1 MSDGDAVNAAPP
13 PEKHGSQEENAPTSQ
28 TVPSSKSAPPEQPGA
43 SEEPAT
49 TTGALARLGF
59 SRTDRVSR
67 FLSEPALRGLGDGAA
82 EALGATADGDDAVL
96 GLLRLAE
103 SAREAGQG
111 ALLEEFLAGVGTVG
125 TPGHR
130 LIRLLGV
137 SVALGDVLAR
147 HPERLELLREGD
159 DELAVPAAA
168 VREALL
174 EAVGADPSAEVP
186 VAGSGGREERDALR
200 AGYHLR
206 LAQIAAADAVAA
218 DPAALQ
224 PRVSAAISDLA
235 DAALEAASAIAR
247 ATVEG
252 HEQVRWS
259 VIAMGKTGAREL
271 NYISD
276 VDVMHVVAPA
286 QEGCEEEDV
295 ITIGA
300 ALAREL
306 ARACSE
312 RTAEGSLWQVDANL
326 RPEGKDGPLV
336 RTLDSYRRY
345 YTEWAKSWEF
355 QALLKAR
362 AAAGDRE
369 LGAAY
374 EEMVEPWVWQASTR
388 EGFVEDTRAMRR
400 RVVAHIPRA
409 EVDRNIKLGPGGL
422 RDVEFT
428 VQLLQLVHGR
438 ADEQL
443 QGRSTLDSLARL
455 GEGGYISRTHVAE
468 MDEAYRFLRCVEHRL
483 QLHRLRRTQVLPT
496 AASDLRRLSRS
507 MGLGTDEFAGRY
519 QRTRR
524 RVRQLHEEI
533 FYRPLLLTASQLSDG
548 EIALSAEDA
557 QARLAA
563 IGYRD
568 PGRALAHISSLTEGI
583 SRRAR
588 IQRQLLPAML
598 EWFADGIDPDL
609 GLLAFRRLSDEIGS
623 AHWYMGLLRDSGL
636 AAKRLTKVLA
646 ASRYVGEELE
656 RIPEAVRWLA
666 RDEQLRPLSREVLGR
681 EFLAVITRVD
691 TVEEARDVLR
701 RTRSRELLRI
711 ALAHLT
717 DVASAAEVACA
728 LTDLAEAVLEAG
740 LLVAYHVVARERKVV
755 GEEAEPLDGVDEV
768 DETTAQEL
776 RERRSDPARALG
788 VELAIIAQGSFGARE
803 MGYSSDADVQFIA
816 VDRGAGRDTVEITN
830 AVASQIQ
837 KILNAPVARSDMKVS
852 ADLRPEGKV
861 GPLTRTAESWIDYLR
876 RDAETWEKQALL
888 RARVVVSSEA
898 LGERLTGEM
907 DRHRYPDGGLEEQD
921 RRAITRMKARVESER
936 LPRNADP
943 ARHLKLGRGGMTD
956 VEWCTQ
962 LLALEHG
969 HEVEGLRTTSTLAQ
983 LEAAVAAE
991 LLEGREA
998 EELRA
1003 AWTLAWQLR
1012 RGLFLWKGREGEVL
1026 PSDRNDLR
1034 ALALLIDGEDATAS
1048 ELEDRY
1054 LKVTRRSRTL
1064 AEQIIFGETC

>member
-1 MSDGDAVNAAPP
+1 MNAATL
-13 PEKHGSQEENAPTSQ
+13 PEEHGSPEQEAPTAP
-28 TVPSSKSAPPEQPGA
+28 TAPSSEPAPPEQSGA

-103 SAREAGQG
+103 SAREAGQD
-111 ALLEEFLAGVGTVG
+111 ALLEEFLAGVGTAG

-147 HPERLELLREGD
+147 HPERLGLLREGD

-174 EAVGADPSAEVP
+174 EAVGADASAEVP

-200 AGYHLR
+200 AAYHLR

-224 PRVSAAISDLA
+224 PRVSVAISDLA

-286 QEGCEEEDV
+286 HEGCEEEDV

-362 AAAGDRE
+362 AAAGDRD

-428 VQLLQLVHGR
+428 VQLLQMVHGR

-496 AASDLRRLSRS
+496 AASDLRRLARS
-507 MGLGTDEFAGRY
+507 LGLGTDEFTQRY

-636 AAKRLTKVLA
+636 AAKRLTRVLA

-666 RDEQLRPLSREVLGR
+666 RDEQLRPLSRDVLGR

-816 VDRGAGRDTVEITN
+816 VDRGAGSDTVEITN
-830 AVASQIQ
+830 AVATQIQ

-898 LGERLTGEM
+898 LGERLTEEM

-1034 ALALLIDGEDATAS
+1034 ALALLIDGEDATAA

-1064 AEQIIFGETC
+1064 AEQIIFGEDG

>member
-1 MSDGDAVNAAPP
+1 MNAATP
-13 PEKHGSQEENAPTSQ
+13 PEEHGSPEQEAPTAP
-28 TVPSSKSAPPEQPGA
+28 TAPSSEPAPPEQSGA

-59 SRTDRVSR
+59 SRTDRVNR

-103 SAREAGQG
+103 SAREAGQD
-111 ALLEEFLAGVGTVG
+111 ALLEEFLAGVGTAG

-200 AGYHLR
+200 AAYHLR

-362 AAAGDRE
+362 AAAGDRD

-438 ADEQL
+438 ADERL

-507 MGLGTDEFAGRY
+507 LGLSTDEFAGRY

-568 PGRALAHISSLTEGI
+568 PARALAHISSLTEGI

-666 RDEQLRPLSREVLGR
+666 RDEQLRPLSRDVLGR

-717 DVASAAEVACA
+717 DVASAAEVAHA

-816 VDRGAGRDTVEITN
+816 VDRGAGDDTVEITN
-830 AVASQIQ
+830 AVAAQIQ

-898 LGERLTGEM
+898 LGERLTEEM

-1034 ALALLIDGEDATAS
+1034 ALALLIDGEDATAA

-1064 AEQIIFGETC
+1064 AEQIIFGEDC

>member
-1 MSDGDAVNAAPP
+1 MDAATP
-13 PEKHGSQEENAPTSQ
+13 PEEHGSPEQEAPTAP
-28 TVPSSKSAPPEQPGA
+28 TAPSSEPAPPEQPAAG
-43 SEEPAT
+43 EEPAT

-103 SAREAGQG
+103 SAREAGQD
-111 ALLEEFLAGVGTVG
+111 ALLEEFLAGVGTAG

-147 HPERLELLREGD
+147 HPERLGLLREGD

-174 EAVGADPSAEVP
+174 EAVGADASAEVP

-200 AGYHLR
+200 AAYHLR

-224 PRVSAAISDLA
+224 PRVSVAISDLA

-286 QEGCEEEDV
+286 HEGCEEEDV

-374 EEMVEPWVWQASTR
+374 EEMVAPWVWQASTR

-428 VQLLQLVHGR
+428 VQLLQMVHGR

-507 MGLGTDEFAGRY
+507 LGLSTDEFAKRY

-636 AAKRLTKVLA
+636 AAKRLTRVLA

-666 RDEQLRPLSREVLGR
+666 RDEQLRPLSRDVLGR

-816 VDRGAGRDTVEITN
+816 VDRGAGSDTVEITN
-830 AVASQIQ
+830 AVATQIQ

-898 LGERLTGEM
+898 LGERLTEEM

-969 HEVEGLRTTSTLAQ
+969 HAVEGLRTTSTLAQ
-983 LEAAVAAE
+983 LEAAAAAE

-1034 ALALLIDGEDATAS
+1034 ALALLIDGEDATAA

-1064 AEQIIFGETC
+1064 AEQIIFGEDG

>member
-1 MSDGDAVNAAPP
+1 MST
-13 PEKHGSQEENAPTSQ
+13 TS
-28 TVPSSKSAPPEQPGA
+28 GGR
-43 SEEPAT
+43 EPAT

-59 SRTDRVSR
+59 NRTDRVQR
-67 FLSEPALRGLGDGAA
+67 FLSEPALAGLGEGAA

-103 SAREAGQG
+103 SARDAEQG
-111 ALLEEFLAGVGTVG
+111 KILEEFLGSVGTAG

-130 LIRLLGV
+130 LIRLLGQ

-147 HPERLELLREGD
+147 HPERLDVLREGD
-159 DELAVPAAA
+159 DELITPSAE
-168 VREALL
+168 VRETLL
-174 EAVGADPSAEVP
+174 RAVGADPSAAVP
-186 VAGSGGREERDALR
+186 VADGSGREVRDALR
-200 AGYHLR
+200 TEYHLR
-206 LAQIAAADAVAA
+206 LAQIAAADASAP
-218 DPAALQ
+218 DPTVLQ
-224 PRVSAAISDLA
+224 PQVSEAISDLA
-235 DAALEAASAIAR
+235 DAALEAAAAIAR
-247 ATVEG
+247 ATIDGQEK
-252 HEQVRWS
+252 VRWS
-259 VIAMGKTGAREL
+259 VIALGKTGAREL

-286 QEGCEEEDV
+286 SDDVEEEDV
-295 ITIGA
+295 ITVGS

-312 RTAEGSLWQVDANL
+312 RTGEGSLWQVDANL

-362 AAAGDRE
+362 AAAGDRG
-369 LGAAY
+369 LGGEY
-374 EEMVEPWVWQASTR
+374 EQMVAPWVWQASTR

-428 VQLLQLVHGR
+428 VQLLQMVHGR
-438 ADEQL
+438 ADEGV
-443 QGRSTLDSLARL
+443 QGRSTLQSLASL
-455 GEGGYISRTHVAE
+455 GEGGYISREHVSE

-496 AASDLRRLSRS
+496 AQSDLRRLSRS
-507 MGLGTDEFAGRY
+507 LGLSTDDFTKRY

-548 EIALSAEDA
+548 QIRLSEEDA
-557 QARLAA
+557 EARLSA

-568 PGRALAHISSLTEGI
+568 PGRALGHITALTEGI
-583 SRRAR
+583 SRRAK

-598 EWFADGIDPDL
+598 EWFSDGIDPDM
-609 GLLAFRRLSDEIGS
+609 GLLAFRRLSDAIGS
-623 AHWYMGLLRDSGL
+623 AHWYLGLLRDSGL
-636 AAKRLTKVLA
+636 AAKRLTRVLA
-646 ASRYVGEELE
+646 ASRYVGEQLE
-656 RIPEAVRWLA
+656 QIPEAVRWLA
-666 RDEQLRPLSREVLGR
+666 RDEQLVPLSREVLGR

-701 RTRSRELLRI
+701 RTRNRELLRV

-717 DVASAAEVACA
+717 GVASPREVALA

-740 LLVAYHVVARERKVV
+740 LLVAYHVVARDRGAV
-755 GEEAEPLDGVDEV
+755 GEDAGTLDGAGEV
-768 DETTAQEL
+768 DESTAPML
-776 RERRSDPARALG
+776 RERRTDPARALG
-788 VELAIIAQGSFGARE
+788 VELTILSLGSFGARE

-816 VDRGAGRDTVEITN
+816 LDRGAGDATIEITN
-830 AVASQIQ
+830 AVAAEIQ
-837 KILNAPVARSDMKVS
+837 KILNAPSARSDMKVN
-852 ADLRPEGKV
+852 ADLRPEGRM
-861 GPLTRTAESWIDYLR
+861 GPLTRSLASWRDYYR

-888 RARVVVSSEA
+888 RARVVVACEA
-898 LGERLTGEM
+898 VAEELTAEM
-907 DRHRYPDGGLEEQD
+907 DRHRYPDGGLSRTD

-943 ARHLKLGRGGMTD
+943 SRHVKLGRGGMTD

-962 LLALEHG
+962 LLTLEHG
-969 HEVEGLRTTSTLAQ
+969 HDVEGLRTTGTLDQ
-983 LEAAVAAE
+983 LEAASAQG
-991 LLEGREA
+991 LLEAREA
-998 EELRA
+998 GELRE
-1003 AWTLAWQLR
+1003 AWILAWQIR
-1012 RGLFLWKGREGEVL
+1012 RALFLWKGREGDVL
-1026 PSDRNDLR
+1026 PTDRNDLR
-1034 ALALLIDGEDATAS
+1034 ALARLIDGPDGTAA

-1054 LKVTRRSRTL
+1054 LKLTRRSRL
-1064 AEQIIFGETC
+1064 VAERIIFDGEV

>member
-1 MSDGDAVNAAPP
+1 MNAATP
-13 PEKHGSQEENAPTSQ
+13 PEEHGSPEQEAPTAP
-28 TVPSSKSAPPEQPGA
+28 TAPSSEPAPPEQSGA

-59 SRTDRVSR
+59 SRTDRVSC

-103 SAREAGQG
+103 SAREAGQD
-111 ALLEEFLAGVGTVG
+111 ALLEEFLAGVGTAG

-147 HPERLELLREGD
+147 HPERLGLLREGD

-174 EAVGADPSAEVP
+174 EAVGADASAEVP

-200 AGYHLR
+200 AAYHLR
-206 LAQIAAADAVAA
+206 LAQIAAADAVAV

-224 PRVSAAISDLA
+224 PRVSVAISDLA

-286 QEGCEEEDV
+286 HEGCEEEDV

-374 EEMVEPWVWQASTR
+374 EEMVAPWVWQASTR

-428 VQLLQLVHGR
+428 VQLLQMVHGR

-507 MGLGTDEFAGRY
+507 LGLSTDEFAKRY

-636 AAKRLTKVLA
+636 AAKRLTRVLA

-666 RDEQLRPLSREVLGR
+666 RDEQLRPLSRDVLGR

-717 DVASAAEVACA
+717 DVASAAEVARA

-740 LLVAYHVVARERKVV
+740 LLVAFHVVARERKVV

-816 VDRGAGRDTVEITN
+816 VDRGAGSDTVEITN
-830 AVASQIQ
+830 AVATQIQ

-898 LGERLTGEM
+898 LGERLTEEM
-907 DRHRYPDGGLEEQD
+907 DRHRYPGGGLEEQD

-943 ARHLKLGRGGMTD
+943 SRHLKLGRGGMTD

-983 LEAAVAAE
+983 LEAAAAAE

-1034 ALALLIDGEDATAS
+1034 ALALLIDGEDATAA

-1064 AEQIIFGETC
+1064 AEQIIFGEDG

>member
-1 MSDGDAVNAAPP
+1 MNAAKP
-13 PEKHGSQEENAPTSQ
+13 PEEHGSQGETAPTPQ
-28 TVPSSKSAPPEQPGA
+28 TVPSSKSAPPEQSGA

-103 SAREAGQG
+103 SAREAGQD
-111 ALLEEFLAGVGTVG
+111 ALLEEFLAGVGTAG

-200 AGYHLR
+200 AAYHLR

-224 PRVSAAISDLA
+224 PRVSVAISDLA

-252 HEQVRWS
+252 QEQVRWS

-374 EEMVEPWVWQASTR
+374 EAMVEPWVWQASTR

-438 ADEQL
+438 ADERL

-507 MGLGTDEFAGRY
+507 LGLSTDEFAGRY

-681 EFLAVITRVD
+681 EFLAVITRVG

-768 DETTAQEL
+768 DETTAPEL

-816 VDRGAGRDTVEITN
+816 VDRGAGGDTVEITN
-830 AVASQIQ
+830 AVATQIQ

-852 ADLRPEGKV
+852 AELRPEGKV

-888 RARVVVSSEA
+888 RARVVVSSEG
-898 LGERLTGEM
+898 LGERLTEEM

-943 ARHLKLGRGGMTD
+943 GRHLKLGRGGMTD

-1034 ALALLIDGEDATAS
+1034 ALALLIDGEDATAA

-1064 AEQIIFGETC
+1064 AEQIIFGEDG

>member
-1 MSDGDAVNAAPP
+1 MSTAKRSAEP
-13 PEKHGSQEENAPTSQ
+13 PTS
-28 TVPSSKSAPPEQPGA
+28 
-43 SEEPAT
+43 
-49 TTGALARLGF
+49 TGVLARLGF

-67 FLSEPALRGLGDGAA
+67 FLAEPALEGLGPGAA

-103 SAREAGQG
+103 AAREAGEDS
-111 ALLEEFLAGVGTVG
+111 LLEEFLGGIGTPG

-130 LIRLLGV
+130 LIRLLGI

-147 HPERLELLREGD
+147 HPHRLDLLREGD
-159 DELAVPAAA
+159 DDLAVSARD
-168 VREALL
+168 VRASLL

-186 VAGSGGREERDALR
+186 VASSGGREERDALR
-200 AGYHLR
+200 AAYHLR
-206 LAQIAAADAVAA
+206 LAQIAAADACAQQ
-218 DPAALQ
+218 PTELQ
-224 PRVSAAISDLA
+224 PRVSIAISDLA

-252 HEQVRWS
+252 HEQVRWC

-286 QEGCEEEDV
+286 HQECTEEDV

-369 LGAAY
+369 LGTAF
-374 EEMVEPWVWQASTR
+374 EQMVEPWVWQASTR
-388 EGFVEDTRAMRR
+388 DGFVEDTRAMRR

-428 VQLLQLVHGR
+428 VQLLQMVHGR
-438 ADEQL
+438 ADEKL
-443 QGRSTLDSLARL
+443 QGRSTLASLARL
-455 GEGGYISRTHVAE
+455 GEGGYISRDHVVQ

-507 MGLGTDEFAGRY
+507 LGLGTDEFTQRY

-548 EIALSAEDA
+548 EITLSAEDA

-563 IGYRD
+563 IGYVA
-568 PGRALAHISSLTEGI
+568 PARALAHISSLTEGI
-583 SRRAR
+583 SRRAK

-623 AHWYMGLLRDSGL
+623 AHWYLGLLRDSGL
-636 AAKRLTKVLA
+636 AAKRLTRVLS
-646 ASRYVGEELE
+646 ASRYVGEQLE

-666 RDEQLRPLSREVLGR
+666 RDEQLRPLSRDVLGR

-711 ALAHLT
+711 SLSHLSG
-717 DVASAAEVACA
+717 VASAPEVARA

-740 LLVAYHVVARERKVV
+740 LLVAYHVVARERDAV
-755 GEEAEPLDGVDEV
+755 GEDAEPLDGVDEV
-768 DETTAQEL
+768 DESTARRL

-788 VELAIIAQGSFGARE
+788 VELAILAQGSFGARE
-803 MGYSSDADVQFIA
+803 MGYASDADVQFIA
-816 VDRGAGRDTVEITN
+816 VDRGAGSATVEITN
-830 AVASQIQ
+830 AVATQIQ
-837 KILNAPVARSDMKVS
+837 KILNAPTARSDMKVS

-861 GPLTRTAESWIDYLR
+861 GPLTRTLDSWIDYLR

-888 RARVVVSSEA
+888 RARPVVSSETVA
-898 LGERLTGEM
+898 AQLVEEM
-907 DRHRYPDGGLEEQD
+907 DRHRYPVGGLD
-921 RRAITRMKARVESER
+921 DGSRRAITRMKARVESER

-943 ARHLKLGRGGMTD
+943 SRHLKLGRGGMTD
-956 VEWCTQ
+956 VEWCAQ

-969 HEVEGLRTTSTLAQ
+969 HEVEALRTTSTLAQ
-983 LEAAVAAE
+983 LEAAVEAGLLAAH
-991 LLEGREA
+991 EA
-998 EELRA
+998 EELRG
-1003 AWTLAWQLR
+1003 AWALAWQLR

-1026 PSDRNDLR
+1026 PTDRYDLR

-1054 LKVTRRSRTL
+1054 LKATRRSRL
-1064 AEQIIFGETC
+1064 IAEQIIFGEDG